1 MKYILFLVM
10 LLAIPG
16 VFAADSCHVNNI
28 CTWYAVGNAATQNVS
43 LTIIDSDGTQLYTD
57 ENMTLLTG
65 NIYKFDSNITQ
76 TGQVV
81 ATSSFY
87 NSTGLQGTSDESK
100 NIYEDEANIN
110 LTMIAQVLQPFLI
123 FIIGAVLLLL
133 GLATKERDGY
143 VYNIFAG
150 IWWLGSAAF
159 MFYTGT
165 MITSIFFVMLGV
177 VTVFFGISK
186 LGEE

>member
-1 MKYILFLVM
+1 MIQKKLIIPVLM
-10 LLAIPG
+10 LLLSFN
-16 VFAADSCHVNNI
+16 VFACMVNEP
-28 CTWYAVGNAATQNVS
+28 CTWYSSFNETYDSVNITIYNPQGNVIFDNQ
-43 LTIIDSDGTQLYTD
+43 
-57 ENMTLLTG
+57 EMLLIED
-65 NIYKFDSNITQ
+65 NNYRFISNITSK
-76 TGQVV
+76 GQYFGIIK
-81 ATSSFY
+81 AY
-87 NSTGLQGTSDESK
+87 NTTDLLVKK
-100 NIYEDEANIN
+100 NIYYDVLEDEANIN